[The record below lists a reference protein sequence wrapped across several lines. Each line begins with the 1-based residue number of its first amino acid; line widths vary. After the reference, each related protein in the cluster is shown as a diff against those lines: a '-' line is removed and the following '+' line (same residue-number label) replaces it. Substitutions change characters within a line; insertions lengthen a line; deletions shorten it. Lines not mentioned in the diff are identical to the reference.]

1 MFYPV
6 DKNIQKIKLFVYD
19 QNEKKIKKLKI
30 RKKRKSF
37 YWKGMDLPEK
47 FELKAIYNGYR
58 MDWEIGE

>member
-1 MFYPV
+1 MT
-6 DKNIQKIKLFVYD
+6 KM
-19 QNEKKIKKLKI
+19 EKKIKKLKV

-47 FELKAIYNGYR
+47 FKLSAIYNAYR